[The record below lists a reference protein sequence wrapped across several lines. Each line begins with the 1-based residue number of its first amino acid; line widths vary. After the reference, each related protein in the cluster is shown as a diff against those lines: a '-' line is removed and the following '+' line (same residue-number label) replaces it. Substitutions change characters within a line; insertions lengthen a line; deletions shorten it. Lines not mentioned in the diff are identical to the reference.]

1 MANQNQHTLYLGILL
16 FEDSLKS
23 AAFGIEEALELTN
36 HICNDLG
43 LNTRFEAIHI
53 SEKDVK
59 QSCTVSSPPLDYL
72 IFLPSLVRKSNYL
85 MSSQHKAFV
94 IHQFENGCTLC
105 SVCAGAFLLAQ
116 TGLIRHQPL
125 TTHWGLAA
133 QFKQTFPDIA
143 LDEDKILISQKQVI
157 SAGGLMAWT
166 DLVMHIVAQ
175 RTSATVMRMLGKQL
189 VLDTGHR
196 EQSFYRSF
204 QPNKA
209 HSDKLVSA
217 CQNYLEVNAPETI
230 RLSDLPPMFNI
241 TQRTLARRFVRAT
254 GFNLRDYLQRVRIQ
268 LACEQ
273 LETSNNS
280 IEAIAWE
287 SGYRDVKGFRKIF
300 ENVMGI
306 TPSDF
311 RKRFMR

>member
-1 MANQNQHTLYLGILL
+1 MVIPSQQSLSLGIFI

-23 AAFGIEEALELTN
+23 AAFGIEEAFELTN
-36 HICNDLG
+36 HICEDMG
-43 LNTRFEAIHI
+43 IKTRFAVTFVLEDDITERGSI
-53 SEKDVK
+53 SL
-59 QSCTVSSPPLDYL
+59 QSFDYL
-72 IFLPSLVRKSNYL
+72 IFLPSLVRKTSYSISL
-85 MSSQHKAFV
+85 QQKAFV
-94 IHQFENGCTLC
+94 TQQFEDGCTLC
-105 SVCAGAFLLAQ
+105 SVCAGAFLLAK
-116 TGLIRHQPL
+116 TGLIEQQTL

-133 QFKQTFPDIA
+133 QFKRTFPHIT
-143 LDEDKILISQKQVI
+143 LDEDKILISQNQVI

-175 RTSATVMRMLGKQL
+175 RTSATVMRILGKQL

-209 HSDKLVSA
+209 HGDKLVSA
-217 CQNYLEVNAPETI
+217 CQQYLEANATEPI

-241 TQRTLARRFVRAT
+241 TQRTLARRFLRAT

-268 LACEQ
+268 VACEQ
-273 LETSNNS
+273 LETSNHT
-280 IEAIAWE
+280 IESIAWK

-306 TPSDF
+306 GPSDF